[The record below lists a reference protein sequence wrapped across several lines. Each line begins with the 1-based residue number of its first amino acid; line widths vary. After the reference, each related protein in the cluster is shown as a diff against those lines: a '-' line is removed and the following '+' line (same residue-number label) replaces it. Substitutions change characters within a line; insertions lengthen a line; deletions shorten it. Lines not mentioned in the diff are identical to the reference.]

1 MLIYFRRNYSHVEKT
16 MSARS
21 QRGTHDTPTTK
32 RFRSPR
38 ITVRNRTA
46 KPQITYDYDAAISQ
60 PDVPNLLDYKNIGRG
75 VMVSGVPLRKKA
87 LKTRLKGR
95 IISRKN
101 FQKRSQEIKTKSL
114 IQKNASPIK
123 THTRSPSR
131 INQKTM
137 ASSSIFE
144 KENYIG
150 EKENITN
157 NDTNNV
163 EHLSN
168 SLRKNLVVDAKN
180 ISYKDTK
187 EAIENDN
194 NNQMTQQMKN
204 ETSEDYEIAKKKSA
218 VQVKGSKIPRAKI
231 AVFPVHT
238 FYELHSFGTKRKLRR

>member
-1 MLIYFRRNYSHVEKT
+1 MLIYFRRNYSHVEET

-46 KPQITYDYDAAISQ
+46 KPHITYDYDAAISQ

-101 FQKRSQEIKTKSL
+101 FQKRSQEYKTKSL

-150 EKENITN
+150 EKENITY

-168 SLRKNLVVDAKN
+168 SLR
-180 ISYKDTK
+180 DTK

-194 NNQMTQQMKN
+194 DNQMTQQIKN
-204 ETSEDYEIAKKKSA
+204 ETSENYEIAKKKSP

-238 FYELHSFGTKRKLRR
+238 FYELHSVI

>member
-1 MLIYFRRNYSHVEKT
+1 MRKVERKSTKAILRFWNKLKHRKNARKKVEPITNESLASTRNYSHVEGT

-46 KPQITYDYDAAISQ
+46 KPHITYDYDAAISQ

-101 FQKRSQEIKTKSL
+101 FQKRSQEFKTKSL

-123 THTRSPSR
+123 TYTRLPSR
-131 INQKTM
+131 TNQKTM
-137 ASSSIFE
+137 TSSSIFE

-168 SLRKNLVVDAKN
+168 SLRVC
-180 ISYKDTK
+180 
-187 EAIENDN
+187 
-194 NNQMTQQMKN
+194 
-204 ETSEDYEIAKKKSA
+204 TSFS
-218 VQVKGSKIPRAKI
+218 
-231 AVFPVHT
+231 
-238 FYELHSFGTKRKLRR
+238 

>member
-1 MLIYFRRNYSHVEKT
+1 MLIYFRRNYSHVEET

-131 INQKTM
+131 INQKTIT
-137 ASSSIFE
+137 SSSIFE

-168 SLRKNLVVDAKN
+168 SLRVC
-180 ISYKDTK
+180 
-187 EAIENDN
+187 
-194 NNQMTQQMKN
+194 
-204 ETSEDYEIAKKKSA
+204 TSLSSLGRSEFCSW
-218 VQVKGSKIPRAKI
+218 
-231 AVFPVHT
+231 T
-238 FYELHSFGTKRKLRR
+238 